1 MREHCFDIRSRSLIC
16 RVRWIMGEL
25 WATTTL
31 TDSITGT
38 ILDVWIV
45 WSLNP
50 MKSSK
55 VSLKRKSASIL
66 KRVPARRAAPTRV
79 GVESMDNFFSRMKD
93 NARELDRGK
102 AVEPGFHLSFEDPA
116 DFLEVITPARV
127 RLLREISTEPVTLS
141 ALALIL
147 ARDPSAVR
155 RDVALLESQSLV
167 TTSKV
172 SNAGHGKRTV
182 VRRVATRIELAAV
195 V

>member
-1 MREHCFDIRSRSLIC
+1 M
-16 RVRWIMGEL
+16 
-25 WATTTL
+25 
-31 TDSITGT
+31 
-38 ILDVWIV
+38 WIV

-55 VSLKRKSASIL
+55 VSLKRKSAGIL
-66 KRVPARRAAPTRV
+66 KRAPAKGGVPARV
-79 GVESMDNFFSRMKD
+79 GVESIDGFFSRMKD

-127 RLLREISTEPVTLS
+127 RLLGEISTEPMALS
-141 ALALIL
+141 VLALAL

-155 RDVALLESQSLV
+155 RDVALLESQCLV

-172 SNAGHGKRTV
+172 SNSGHGKRTM
-182 VRRVATRIELAAV
+182 ASEAEHLARAGPEGAGLFD
-195 V
+195 

>member
-1 MREHCFDIRSRSLIC
+1 
-16 RVRWIMGEL
+16 MGEL

-38 ILDVWIV
+38 ILDVRIV

-55 VSLKRKSASIL
+55 VSLKRKSAIIL
-66 KRVPARRAAPTRV
+66 KRARAKRAILARI
-79 GVESMDNFFSRMKD
+79 GVEPIDGFFSRMKD
-93 NARELDRGK
+93 NARELDRGN

-141 ALALIL
+141 ALALVL

-172 SNAGHGKRTV
+172 SNSGHGKRTV
-182 VRRVATRIELAAV
+182 VRRVAARIELAAV

>member
-1 MREHCFDIRSRSLIC
+1 
-16 RVRWIMGEL
+16 MGEL

-31 TDSITGT
+31 MDSITVT
-38 ILDVWIV
+38 VLDVWIV

-66 KRVPARRAAPTRV
+66 KRVPARRPSPTRV
-79 GVESMDNFFSRMKD
+79 GVESMGNFFSRMQN

-141 ALALIL
+141 ALAMVL

-155 RDVALLESQSLV
+155 RDVALLESQNLV

-172 SNAGHGKRTV
+172 SNSGHGKRTM

>member
-1 MREHCFDIRSRSLIC
+1 
-16 RVRWIMGEL
+16 MGEL

-38 ILDVWIV
+38 ILDVWIG
-45 WSLNP
+45 WSLNL

-55 VSLKRKSASIL
+55 VSLKRKSAIIL
-66 KRVPARRAAPTRV
+66 KRARAKRAILARI
-79 GVESMDNFFSRMKD
+79 GVEPIDGFFSRMKD

-102 AVEPGFHLSFEDPA
+102 AVKPGFHLSFEDPA

-141 ALALIL
+141 ALALVL

-172 SNAGHGKRTV
+172 SNSGHGKRTV
-182 VRRVATRIELAAV
+182 VRRVAARIELAAV